1 MKKNCRKTIL
11 TVVITVLLLIL
22 TSCSSPLFQDVA
34 EDSLYYND
42 IKAVYDWGFMTHKE
56 ENFFAPNASVTYAE
70 LVEIAANLHQIK
82 TASAPIAETEGR
94 WYQQYVDYC
103 KANGIINKD
112 YNWEESVSRAEFIDI
127 FSRVATA
134 NDLESLNNVEDGAIP
149 DVSEDSDY
157 YDSIYKFYR
166 AGIFQGVDEF
176 YNCKPDGLIRRYEIA
191 CVINRIM
198 NPSVRYSIELIAEK
212 DVVDV
217 GDIFDQGSSTVDNS
231 GNSIDQGS
239 EIPNNTPDQNVT
251 DPVVPNVPVAP
262 EFPVTPNVPTEPEVP
277 VTPSVPVTPEKPAEP
292 EVPVTPSVPVTPNV
306 PTEPEVPETPS
317 VPVTPNVPTEPEV
330 PVTPSVPVTPKVP
343 TEPEVPVTPSVPV
356 TPEKPAE
363 PEVPV
368 TPSVPVTPNVPT
380 EPEVPVTP
388 SVPVTPEKPAEP
400 EVPVTPSVPVTPN
413 VPTEPE
419 VPVTPSVPV
428 TPEKPAEPE
437 VPVTPSEPE
446 TPDVPTEPEVPEE
459 PTEPEVPD
467 EPQVPVVP
475 ETPVVP
481 EEPEDST
488 GAGDFW
494 FPGISNKPEEPKEPE
509 TPSQGTN
516 NNDNFDLVAKDT
528 PLGVLYY
535 PSRSE
540 PYISTSSMEETT
552 NGYKG
557 DVYCKT
563 SSGTVKIYTLYMG
576 FGITNGSHLG
586 YMEFFEVRM
595 ETHSPSLDGWSE
607 ADKEIYNMVQSDYGY
622 VVDQVINML
631 D

>member
-103 KANGIINKD
+103 KENGIINQD
-112 YNWEESVSRAEFIDI
+112 YNWDESVSRAEFIDI

-134 NDLESLNNVEDGAIP
+134 NDLKAFNNIEDEAIP

-166 AGIFQGVDEF
+166 AGIFQGVDEL

-231 GNSIDQGS
+231 GNSIDQGN
-239 EIPNNTPDQNVT
+239 EIPDNTPNQNVT
-251 DPVVPNVPVAP
+251 DPVVPDVPVAP
-262 EFPVTPNVPTEPEVP
+262 EEPE
-277 VTPSVPVTPEKPAEP
+277 
-292 EVPVTPSVPVTPNV
+292 VPVTPNV
-306 PTEPEVPETPS
+306 PTEPEVTVTPNVPVTPEKPAEPE

-330 PVTPSVPVTPKVP
+330 PVTPSVPVTPNVP
-343 TEPEVPVTPSVPV
+343 TEPE
-356 TPEKPAE
+356 E
-363 PEVPV
+363 PE

-400 EVPVTPSVPVTPN
+400 EVPVTPN
-413 VPTEPE
+413 VPT
-419 VPVTPSVPV
+419 
-428 TPEKPAEPE
+428 
-437 VPVTPSEPE
+437 
-446 TPDVPTEPEVPEE
+446 
-459 PTEPEVPD
+459 
-467 EPQVPVVP
+467 
-475 ETPVVP
+475 
-481 EEPEDST
+481 
-488 GAGDFW
+488 
-494 FPGISNKPEEPKEPE
+494 
-509 TPSQGTN
+509 
-516 NNDNFDLVAKDT
+516 
-528 PLGVLYY
+528 
-535 PSRSE
+535 
-540 PYISTSSMEETT
+540 
-552 NGYKG
+552 
-557 DVYCKT
+557 
-563 SSGTVKIYTLYMG
+563 
-576 FGITNGSHLG
+576 
-586 YMEFFEVRM
+586 
-595 ETHSPSLDGWSE
+595 
-607 ADKEIYNMVQSDYGY
+607 
-622 VVDQVINML
+622 
-631 D
+631 

>member
-1 MKKNCRKTIL
+1 MKKNCRKIIL

-82 TASAPIAETEGR
+82 TASAPVAETEGR
-94 WYQQYVDYC
+94 WYQPYVDYC
-103 KANGIINKD
+103 KENGIINKD
-112 YNWEESVSRAEFIDI
+112 YNWDESVSRAEFIDI
-127 FSRVATA
+127 FSRVATV
-134 NDLESLNNVEDGAIP
+134 NDLKAFNNIEDGAIP

-166 AGIFQGVDEF
+166 AGIFQGVDEL

-239 EIPNNTPDQNVT
+239 EIPNNTPDQNITDT
-251 DPVVPNVPVAP
+251 DPVAPNVPVSP
-262 EFPVTPNVPTEPEVP
+262 EEPEVPVTPSEPVPTEPEVPETPSVPVTPNVPTEPEVP
-277 VTPSVPVTPEKPAEP
+277 E
-292 EVPVTPSVPVTPNV
+292 TPSVPVTPNV

-330 PVTPSVPVTPKVP
+330 PVTPSVPVTPNVP
-343 TEPEVPVTPSVPV
+343 TEPEEPETPSVPV
-356 TPEKPAE
+356 TPNVPAE
-363 PEVPV
+363 PVVPE
-368 TPSVPVTPNVPT
+368 TPSVSVTPNVPT

-388 SVPVTPEKPAEP
+388 SVPVTP
-400 EVPVTPSVPVTPN
+400 N
-413 VPTEPE
+413 VPEESE

-428 TPEKPAEPE
+428 TPENPTEPE

-446 TPDVPTEPEVPEE
+446 TPDVPTEPEVTEE

-488 GAGDFW
+488 GDGDFW
-494 FPGISNKPEEPKEPE
+494 FPGFFDKPTEPEEPEEPE
-509 TPSQGTN
+509 TPSQGTDN
-516 NNDNFDLVAKDT
+516 NEQLDLVAKNT

-557 DVYCKT
+557 DVFCKT

-576 FGITNGSHLG
+576 FGLTNGSHLG

-595 ETHSPSLDGWSE
+595 EKHSPSLDGWSE

-622 VVDQVINML
+622 VVDQVRNML

>member
-112 YNWEESVSRAEFIDI
+112 YNWDESVSRAEFIDI

-134 NDLESLNNVEDGAIP
+134 NDLESFNNVEDGAIP

-166 AGIFQGVDEF
+166 AGIFQGVDEL

-231 GNSIDQGS
+231 GNSIDQGN
-239 EIPNNTPDQNVT
+239 EIPDNTPNQNVT

-262 EFPVTPNVPTEPEVP
+262 EEPEVPVTPNVPTEPEVP
-277 VTPSVPVTPEKPAEP
+277 VTPSVPVTPEE
-292 EVPVTPSVPVTPNV
+292 
-306 PTEPEVPETPS
+306 
-317 VPVTPNVPTEPEV
+317 
-330 PVTPSVPVTPKVP
+330 
-343 TEPEVPVTPSVPV
+343 
-356 TPEKPAE
+356 PAE

-388 SVPVTPEKPAEP
+388 SVPVI
-400 EVPVTPSVPVTPN
+400 PN

-419 VPVTPSVPV
+419 VPVTPSEPETPDVP
-428 TPEKPAEPE
+428 TEPE

-488 GAGDFW
+488 GDGDFW
-494 FPGISNKPEEPKEPE
+494 FPGFFDKPTEPEEPEEPE

-576 FGITNGSHLG
+576 FGLTNGSHLG

-622 VVDQVINML
+622 VVDQVRNML